1 MLGVQIPLLKN
12 GLDLVL
18 LSLVNHHKHA
28 LLGFAQ
34 QNLERLHVLLTK
46 GHTVEVNV
54 HAHLPS
60 CTHLGGGAGDARGTH
75 VLHAH
80 DRGGLGQFQGGFEEQ
95 LFLERIAHLHRRQV
109 FGAFLRDVLGRER
122 RALDAVLAGRRP
134 HNVHWVARARSCGG
148 NDLVGLQNAHR
159 HRVHEGVHL
168 VALVEEHFAA
178 HDGHPEAVAV
188 VANALDHPFQQPLGA
203 WVAQVAKAQAVQLG
217 DGTRTHGEDVAVDA
231 ADPRRRALVRLDGR
245 GVVVALN
252 LECATQPIADVDDAG
267 ILFAS
272 LHEHVGTFFGEG
284 LQPLDRV
291 LVRAVLAPHHRVHA
305 HLREIGRAA
314 EDGFDLVELFRAQ
327 AHLLGLVEGCR
338 CNGCLHGSV

>member
-1 MLGVQIPLLKN
+1 M
-12 GLDLVL
+12 
-18 LSLVNHHKHA
+18 NHHEHA

-34 QNLERLHVLLTK
+34 QNLERLHVLLTE

-60 CTHLGGGAGDARGTH
+60 CTHFGGGAGDARGPH

-80 DRGGLGQFQGGFEEQ
+80 HRRGLGQFQGGFKEQ
-95 LFLERIAHLHRRQV
+95 LFLERIAHLHRWQV
-109 FGAFLRDVLGRER
+109 VGAFLRDVLGRER
-122 RALDAVLAGRRP
+122 RALDAVLAGCRP
-134 HNVHWVARARSCGG
+134 HDVHRVARARRRGG
-148 NDLVGLQNAHR
+148 NDLVGFQNPNR
-159 HRVHEGVHL
+159 HRVDEGVHL

-188 VANALDHPFQQPLGA
+188 IANALDHPFQQPLGA
-203 WVAQVAKAQAVQLG
+203 WVAEVAEAQAVQLG
-217 DGTRTHGEDVAVDA
+217 DGARAHGEDVAVDA
-231 ADPRRRALVRLDGR
+231 ANPRRRALVGLDGR
-245 GVVVALN
+245 GVVVTLN
-252 LECATQPIADVDDAG
+252 FERAAQSVADVDDAG

-272 LHEHVGTFFGEG
+272 LHEHVGTFLGEG

-305 HLREIGRAA
+305 HLCEIGRAA

-327 AHLLGLVEGCR
+327 AHLLSLVEGCR